1 MPPTDTRDLLIRG
14 HQTRIMSDY
23 KFTIESLLCETGLS
37 SSPPTYLGTTSNAG
51 RIRGSAA
58 AKHGHGRF

>member
-23 KFTIESLLCETGLS
+23 KFTIESSMRNGPFLQSTHVS
-37 SSPPTYLGTTSNAG
+37 RHDFHAG
-51 RIRGSAA
+51 RIRGSVA
-58 AKHGHGRF
+58 AKHGHGRL